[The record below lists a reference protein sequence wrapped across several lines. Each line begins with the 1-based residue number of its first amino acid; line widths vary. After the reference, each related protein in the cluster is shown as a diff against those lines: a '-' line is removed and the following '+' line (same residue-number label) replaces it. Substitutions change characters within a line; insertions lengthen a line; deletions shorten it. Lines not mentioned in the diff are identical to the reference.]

1 MRPPCSVAKLPS
13 SRRGTTRKKEAD
25 DEDVKANPDDDGVKG
40 EAKDEDSN
48 AESDG
53 EGKSKGLVAGE
64 EADVRDVI
72 YNLEKLCASIL
83 YHHIPNSW

>member
-1 MRPPCSVAKLPS
+1 MRPPCSVAKLPN
-13 SRRGTTRKKEAD
+13 SRRGATRKKEAD

-83 YHHIPNSW
+83 YHHIPKS